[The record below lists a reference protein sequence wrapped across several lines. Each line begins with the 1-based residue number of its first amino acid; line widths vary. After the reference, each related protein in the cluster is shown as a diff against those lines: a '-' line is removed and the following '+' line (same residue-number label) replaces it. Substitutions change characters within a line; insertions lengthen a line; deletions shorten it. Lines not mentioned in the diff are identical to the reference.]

1 MTDRG
6 VVPHGLNVS
15 LRTITPADGPLVRAV
30 YASTRDA
37 EMAVVPWDDA
47 QKQQFLDMQYRA
59 QAHHYET
66 NNPNADY
73 DLVLLDGEPIGR
85 LYVDRTTEQIHL
97 LDIALFAPF
106 RSHGIGTALIE
117 GLMDEARRERRPL
130 RCHVEKFNRAWNLY
144 KRMGFQPIADAG
156 MYAYLEWVP
165 DTVAQDAA
173 ADHASVGA
181 PS

>member
-1 MTDRG
+1 MGPRG
-6 VVPHGLNVS
+6 RLNVS
-15 LRTITPADGPLVRAV
+15 LRTAAPDDQRVLREI

-47 QKQQFLDMQYRA
+47 QKQQFLDLQFRA

-66 NNPNADY
+66 HNPHADY

-97 LDIALFAPF
+97 LDIALLAPF
-106 RSHGIGTALIE
+106 RSQGIGTALIE
-117 GLMDEARRERRPL
+117 ALMAEARRERRPL

-144 KRMGFQPIADAG
+144 QRMGFQQIADAG

-165 DTVAQDAA
+165 DTAPQAA
-173 ADHASVGA
+173 AAGQAGLGAS
-181 PS
+181 S